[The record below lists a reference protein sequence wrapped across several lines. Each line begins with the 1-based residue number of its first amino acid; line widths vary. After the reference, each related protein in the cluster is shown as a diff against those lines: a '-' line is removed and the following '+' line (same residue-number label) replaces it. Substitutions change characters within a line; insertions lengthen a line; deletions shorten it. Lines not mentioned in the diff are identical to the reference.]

1 MRLWSKIGKRRRRR
15 GRMKQQ
21 KSWLDGVVAR
31 IKKTSRRNLRK
42 KVRTGEA
49 KKNVVTW
56 FDYRL
61 LVRSKLFG
69 TVLMI
74 VVVYMIFLTGREA
87 LGNFYQNKQIAR
99 VEAENNKIRQ
109 KNEETKYLLEYYKT
123 ETYAELEAR
132 EHLNMKKK
140 GEKVAIIPV
149 DLNDGNAVD
158 EIEETKVQS
167 RSNYKK
173 WWDFLFADISNL
185 PD

>member
-1 MRLWSKIGKRRRRR
+1 
-15 GRMKQQ
+15 
-21 KSWLDGVVAR
+21 
-31 IKKTSRRNLRK
+31 
-42 KVRTGEA
+42 
-49 KKNVVTW
+49 
-56 FDYRL
+56 
-61 LVRSKLFG
+61 
-69 TVLMI
+69 
-74 VVVYMIFLTGREA
+74 MIFLTGREA